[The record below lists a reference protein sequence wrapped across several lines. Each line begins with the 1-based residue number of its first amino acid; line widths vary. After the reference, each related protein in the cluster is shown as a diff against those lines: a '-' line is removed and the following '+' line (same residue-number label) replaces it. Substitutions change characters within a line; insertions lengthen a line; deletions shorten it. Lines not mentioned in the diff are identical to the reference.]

1 MEKSI
6 KKFDPTSY
14 LVKNESGVLK
24 WVVRSRYKIYTLLV
38 LGFSLIMISRLP
50 YLNLFIT
57 KQLLIFLMLTLAL
70 VVFRISAMKVNLLA
84 LVFLVIAIPF
94 FLLKRFEVAESIGN
108 FAYGIL
114 FLGVLKFILDKD
126 H

>member
-6 KKFDPTSY
+6 KKFDPISY
-14 LVKNESGVLK
+14 LVKSESGVLK
-24 WVVRSRYKIYTLLV
+24 WIVRSRYKIYTLLV

-57 KQLLIFLMLTLAL
+57 KQLLIFLVLTLTL
-70 VVFRISAMKVNLLA
+70 VVFRISTRKIILLA
-84 LVFLVIAIPF
+84 LAFLVIAIPF

>member
-1 MEKSI
+1 
-6 KKFDPTSY
+6 
-14 LVKNESGVLK
+14 
-24 WVVRSRYKIYTLLV
+24 
-38 LGFSLIMISRLP
+38 MISRLP

-57 KQLLIFLMLTLAL
+57 KQLLIFLVLTLTL
-70 VVFRISAMKVNLLA
+70 VVFRISTRKIILLA
-84 LVFLVIAIPF
+84 LAFLVIAIPF

-108 FAYGIL
+108 FAYGVL

>member
-14 LVKNESGVLK
+14 LMKSESAVLR
-24 WVVRSRYKIYTLLV
+24 WIVRSRYKIYTLLV

-108 FAYGIL
+108 FAYGVL

>member
-14 LVKNESGVLK
+14 LVKSESGVLR
-24 WVVRSRYKIYTLLV
+24 WIVRSRYKIYTLLV

-57 KQLLIFLMLTLAL
+57 KQLLIFLVLTLTL
-70 VVFRISAMKVNLLA
+70 IVFRISARKVIFLV
-84 LVFLVIAIPF
+84 LVFLSIAIPF

-108 FAYGIL
+108 FAYGVL

>member
-14 LVKNESGVLK
+14 LMKSESAVLR
-24 WVVRSRYKIYTLLV
+24 WIVRSRYKIYTLLV
-38 LGFSLIMISRLP
+38 LGFILIMISRLP

>member
-14 LVKNESGVLK
+14 LVKSESGVLR
-24 WVVRSRYKIYTLLV
+24 WIVRSRYKIYTLLV

-57 KQLLIFLMLTLAL
+57 KQLLIFLVLTLTL
-70 VVFRISAMKVNLLA
+70 VVFRISTRKIILLA
-84 LVFLVIAIPF
+84 LAFLVIAIPF

-108 FAYGIL
+108 FAYGVL